1 MTVHNIASLE
11 QFRETIAAN
20 PVVIIDAFATWCGP
34 CKAIAPQ
41 VAKWAQEPEFK
52 DKTYFAKFDVDA
64 VPDLAQELG
73 IRAMPTFTFFK
84 GGEKVD
90 EFMGANPPALRK
102 LLVKHNPEQTAEAA
116 EKAEGSDKA
125 ESPKPE

>member
-1 MTVHNIASLE
+1 M
-11 QFRETIAAN
+11 
-20 PVVIIDAFATWCGP
+20 
-34 CKAIAPQ
+34 
-41 VAKWAQEPEFK
+41 
-52 DKTYFAKFDVDA
+52 
-64 VPDLAQELG
+64 PDLAQELG

-84 GGEKVD
+84 DGEKVD

-102 LLVKHNPEQTAEAA
+102 LLVKHNPEQGAEAA